1 MVCLQPYLLVNP
13 KQVTFKQW
21 ERANSANRT
30 TILSQEA
37 VLFETSEML
46 THQRRTGKMG
56 KVKALMTFFVPML
69 VISD

>member
-1 MVCLQPYLLVNP
+1 MVCLEPYLFRNP

-30 TILSQEA
+30 TTLSQEA
-37 VLFETSEML
+37 FLFETSEKL
-46 THQRRTGKMG
+46 THQRTGKMG
-56 KVKALMTFFVPML
+56 KVKALMSFFVL

>member
-1 MVCLQPYLLVNP
+1 MVCLEPYLFRNP

-30 TILSQEA
+30 TTLSQETF
-37 VLFETSEML
+37 LFETSEKL
-46 THQRRTGKMG
+46 THQRRTGKMR
-56 KVKALMTFFVPML
+56 KVKALMSFFVL